1 MARTQV
7 VEVDCSR
14 CERKETQPPST
25 GTVAGADSV
34 GQFEAVLRLTG
45 TTGHIKVTFEDLCG
59 PCQRT
64 VHSLLEQIGKRIEGV
79 SPDRKPKEAKEAK
92 PAAPEAK
99 KGGGNGEQAHNGP
112 APRAAHPA
120 TADSKKPA
128 AARSS

>member
-7 VEVDCSR
+7 VEVECSR
-14 CERKETQPPST
+14 CERKETQQLSVD
-25 GTVAGADSV
+25 TVPAGEGSL

-64 VHSLLEQIGKRIEGV
+64 VHSLLEQIGKKIEGV
-79 SPDRKPKEAKEAK
+79 SPDRKPKEPK
-92 PAAPEAK
+92 PEAK
-99 KGGGNGEQAHNGP
+99 KTANGNGEQVHNGP

-120 TADSKKPA
+120 PADSKKPA